1 MISQKHAIAFRL
13 PILLSDLGS
22 SLPLLLDVGILLVS
36 LSIAT
41 DSALHFEGSSTL
53 SVAYVK
59 QMRAETKIANIAQ
72 ILFRKLNEHILF
84 KLTLKEFTRLR

>member
-13 PILLSDLGS
+13 PILSDLGN
-22 SLPLLLDVGILLVS
+22 SLPLPLDVGIPLVS
-36 LSIAT
+36 LSIAS

-59 QMRAETKIANIAQ
+59 QMRAETKITNIAK
-72 ILFRKLNEHILF
+72 IHFRKLNEHILF
-84 KLTLKEFTRLR
+84 KLTLKEFKRLR